1 MPVPDSAP
9 PPTPLQRN
17 LPNALVWLRLV
28 LAGVFVALLS
38 IGDDEDGGREE
49 EQRGGPGV
57 AALTDTLDGFLAR
70 RWRVISRFGR
80 VMDPFADKV
89 LVLGAFVVLAGPAF
103 ARSQGI
109 DLGYQAS
116 GVQPWMAVVILARE
130 LLVTSLRALVEGEG
144 GDFSAEWSGKAKM
157 IVQSLAVPVILL
169 TLASGRW
176 SPGEPGRVVV
186 VAAAWATVAVTLASG
201 IPYLLHLTARKP

>member
-38 IGDDEDGGREE
+38 IGDAGSTSLLLLAAAIFV
-49 EQRGGPGV
+49 V